1 MTTRELHPAERVERV
16 SGAEVH
22 YWVYREDLAETGDP
36 AAAAGSLRHVLPV
49 GSIVPVGA
57 AAPADPAAQVDRCA
71 PADTVLMVHGLRG
84 THHGLEL
91 VAAGLPDQHVVIP
104 DLPGFGDSGPMTER
118 RHDVAGYAH
127 VITELIERLGGRT
140 RPIVLLGH
148 SFGSIVAARV
158 ASANPELV
166 RRLVLINAIATPALR
181 GPHVVL
187 SGLTSAYYTLGKR
200 LPLRAGHSLL
210 SNRWVVL
217 AASRAMTRT
226 KDKRLR
232 GFIDESHLRYFSR
245 FHSPALLS
253 ETFEASVTHTVAD
266 HADALRMP
274 TLLIAGESD
283 EIAPLAGQ
291 RALAARL
298 ADAELVV
305 IPDVGHLVHY
315 ETPGPA
321 AEAIQRFLGAP

>member
-1 MTTRELHPAERVERV
+1 MIVPELQPAERVEHI
-16 SGAEVH
+16 SGAELH
-22 YWVYREDLAETGDP
+22 YWVYRDHLAESGSTSPVASTEPVD
-36 AAAAGSLRHVLPV
+36 AAE
-49 GSIVPVGA
+49 
-57 AAPADPAAQVDRCA
+57 
-71 PADTVLMVHGLRG
+71 TVVMVHGLRG

-91 VAAGLPDQHVVIP
+91 VAAGLPDQRVVIP
-104 DLPGFGDSGPMTER
+104 DLPGFGDSGPMTGR

-127 VITELIERLGGRT
+127 VITELIERLGGRI
-140 RPIVLLGH
+140 RPVVLLGH
-148 SFGSIVAARV
+148 SFGSIVASHV
-158 ASANPELV
+158 AAGSPELV
-166 RRLVLINAIATPALR
+166 RRLVLINPISTPALR
-181 GPHVVL
+181 GPRVVL

-226 KDKRLR
+226 KDKQLR
-232 GFIDESHLRYFSR
+232 GFIDENHLRYFSR

-266 HADALRMP
+266 HVDELGMP
-274 TLLIAGESD
+274 VLLIAGESD
-283 EIAPLAGQ
+283 EIAPLAGP
-291 RALAARL
+291 RALAARF

-315 ETPGPA
+315 ETPEPA
-321 AEAIQRFLGAP
+321 AEAIRRFLGTP